1 MGVPLL
7 GGISTGAGDPEGG
20 PSAVRLQISLRRPRG
35 YLSLLFRRCFPLPAG
50 FRCWCGRWPLSGR
63 WRGKSRRGPP
73 GGAADQDRDV
83 VVDGPAGVTGD
94 GAEQRVQCARGWAP
108 RPGAPGRPGRRARG
122 YGRVSPSARRC
133 RAAASPGRPSPDE
146 YRRDKVLLG
155 CSRLVDEPGCR
166 ARDVDRTI
174 AAVSRRLLNQ
184 STPGLPERGDPHRG
198 ELSWATPRGGSMV
211 SVLGTSQLGSG
222 RPLPAAS
229 REWTAHRRALRVICT
244 RPP

>member
-1 MGVPLL
+1 VPFV

-108 RPGAPGRPGRRARG
+108 RPGAPGRPGRRARR

-155 CSRLVDEPGCR
+155 CSRLLTAGRR
-166 ARDVDRTI
+166 A
-174 AAVSRRLLNQ
+174 
-184 STPGLPERGDPHRG
+184 GLSSSGFGQDHRG
-198 ELSWATPRGGSMV
+198 R
-211 SVLGTSQLGSG
+211 Q
-222 RPLPAAS
+222 PAAA
-229 REWTAHRRALRVICT
+229 EPIHPGPGGARRSASGVNFRGR
-244 RPP
+244 RPAGGVW